1 MLRNSTFI
9 KTYISAVLI
18 LISWLASVSSLHA
31 QLFPVQV
38 NPQMIPPYSL
48 KISEYGTAQSER
60 LVVNLL
66 SIDVTDVSR
75 RVTLKV
81 YIENN
86 EGFSVQSNDVVVGA
100 NPIVLDG
107 GIPVRLTNIDLR
119 AYFSLQNLR
128 GISPQQYNRTL
139 SEGLYRFCFEV
150 YDELTG
156 QQLSR
161 KSCATAYLVLND
173 PPFLNLP
180 NRGELIAQK
189 EPQNIIFQWTP
200 RHLNATNVQY
210 EFTLAELWDTH
221 INPQAAFLASRPLY
235 QTTTFSN
242 TLLYGPAEP
251 SLLPDKNYAW
261 RVRAI
266 ITDGISETS
275 VFRNNGYS
283 EIYHFIYTGVCD
295 APGYLL
301 AEAINP
307 TTQKILWQGAPHKQ
321 YKLQYRKKNFTSPN
335 GRGRE
340 EAVWFEKNAFTEQK
354 IIYNLEPG
362 TTYEYRV
369 GGMCKENTGYTYSQ
383 INEFTTTIAAS
394 DATTY
399 TCGITPEIVIT
410 NQDPLQVL
418 VINDVF
424 TAGDFP
430 VTVKEV
436 DLSSSMQDGIYN
448 GWGYIVVP
456 YLQDTRI
463 KVVFN
468 GIKINSDYQLIEGI
482 VVTDYDQNWGG
493 VDDISNELQALENI
507 GEAILELLQNFTG
520 TPEQIAELE
529 QYNESQET
537 EIEQLLSNP
546 YVSEELKDELRSNHD
561 VYETASNN
569 LIADA
574 QENGPNP
581 DGYDT
586 NREMMAQ
593 TMLNESTE
601 RAEDQAFVGEAY
613 ASLSVD
619 PSFKGTFEQLKK
631 LVEYFK
637 ETVANCK
644 EQGWES
650 YKDQGIVPYCLW
662 KDTDIPRHL
671 YYSKADL
678 PYGSGIIDG
687 LYQEGEGLV
696 QLPKFLY
703 QAGSGL
709 QDFIYAYTLAYVS
722 CNPFAA
728 EMNEKRL
735 GELIKKLE
743 AEEQETG
750 IWSWVKTQWYSTQ
763 NYIATYQEAK
773 CQDAAQLRNDID
785 QLIAYISE
793 IENIKKLLDSLQSQ
807 LNTYFSNIETQTN
820 IGRYEEGKITVVV
833 GSLFVS
839 AGGLVV
845 TKIGR
850 VKKILQKMTT
860 FTKSQ
865 WDEFFEKVGKRLN
878 GNEDLSN
885 VGSDLFSSLKNK
897 LGNKLDDVQWQK
909 FKADFG
915 DSADLL
921 KKFDENP
928 DLVDSWAVLKRT
940 EIDGLSGKVDNLES
954 LNKALKQD
962 GYDAD
967 YFETLLKSKDDPQKF
982 LDDYVSKI
990 GDNGKFL
997 DDALETDYTS
1007 YLSRKA
1013 REGKP
1018 PRDRA
1023 DWNRASDYMKFD
1035 SPTARGNAFN
1045 RKAWD
1050 TRRYPF
1056 WEVYL
1061 DNGKYLDGYNPF
1073 TKEVVSRK
1081 ATDLV
1086 TISESTFKSH
1096 LDELLEKYAP
1106 PRIIKSKKPGYEELF
1121 DKPLPSDSKLILE
1134 IPESNKTFYDIERY
1148 ERIAADKGITIKYM
1162 VE

>member
-38 NPQMIPPYSL
+38 NLQMIPPYSL

-75 RVTLKV
+75 RVALKV

-150 YDELTG
+150 YDERTG

-189 EPQNIIFQWTP
+189 ELQNIIFQWTP

-340 EAVWFEKNAFTEQK
+340 GAVWFEKNAFTEQK
-354 IIYNLEPG
+354 TIYNLEPG

-410 NQDPLQVL
+410 NQDPLQIL

-493 VDDISNELQALENI
+493 VDDVSDELEALLSLGDGIKELIQSI
-507 GEAILELLQNFTG
+507 GNLLQNYTG
-520 TPEQIAELE
+520 SDKEKETLREQSEALAD
-529 QYNESQET
+529 YGDD
-537 EIEQLLSNP
+537 LASNP
-546 YVSEELKDELRSNHD
+546 YVPQELKEELAVAEATYQEEIDKTL
-561 VYETASNN
+561 TASSE
-569 LIADA
+569 DT
-574 QENGPNP
+574 GPI
-581 DGYDT
+581 DT
-586 NREMMAQ
+586 TKEQRALKEVEQKIEA
-593 TMLNESTE
+593 
-601 RAEDQAFVGEAY
+601 AEDAGFTAEAY
-613 ASLSVD
+613 ASLGSD

-631 LVEYFK
+631 IVDYLK
-637 ETVANCK
+637 ETAAHCK
-644 EQGWES
+644 EKGWKS
-650 YKDQGIVPYCLW
+650 YQDEGIVPACIW
-662 KDTDIPRHL
+662 ENANIPQPL

-678 PYGSGIIDG
+678 PYMSGLVDG

-696 QLPKFLY
+696 LLPQFLY

-709 QDFIYAYTLAYVS
+709 KDFIYAYTIAYLECTPS
-722 CNPFAA
+722 KIAA
-728 EMNEKRL
+728 NEKRI
-735 GELIKKLE
+735 GELLKKLE
-743 AEEQETG
+743 GDTGDG
-750 IWSWVKTQWYSTQ
+750 IWDWVTRKYSESELS
-763 NYIATYQEAK
+763 IAQYQEKSCEEAK
-773 CQDAAQLRNDID
+773 KLREEVD
-785 QLIAYISE
+785 QLAAYLSE
-793 IENIKKLLDSLQSQ
+793 WENIEKLYTSIEEKLKA
-807 LNTYFSNIETQTN
+807 YFSNIQKQNN
-820 IGRYEEGKITVVV
+820 IGRYQEGKITVVV

-850 VKKILQKMTT
+850 VKKILQTLKT
-860 FTKSQ
+860 FTTEQ
-865 WDEFFEKVGKRLN
+865 WDKVFKKLD
-878 GNEDLSN
+878 E
-885 VGSDLFSSLKNK
+885 K
-897 LGNKLDDVQWQK
+897 LG
-909 FKADFG
+909 
-915 DSADLL
+915 
-921 KKFDENP
+921 
-928 DLVDSWAVLKRT
+928 R
-940 EIDGLSGKVDNLES
+940 GLSGITKFDDWIKTLKTKINPRRDFPDGKFEKKVTGDDMQYEATGNGEKIWADGIDV
-954 LNKALKQD
+954 NKKALV
-962 GYDAD
+962 DAKHNPGD
-967 YFETLLKSKDDPQKF
+967 FYTLDSYNKKPFLYGDLDDEFRRYSKIISDKSNPATELIIYISKDNPN
-982 LDDYVSKI
+982 SKLL
-990 GDNGKFL
+990 F
-997 DDALETDYTS
+997 E
-1007 YLSRKA
+1007 YLAK
-1013 REGKP
+1013 KY
-1018 PRDRA
+1018 DV
-1023 DWNRASDYMKFD
+1023 
-1035 SPTARGNAFN
+1035 PT
-1045 RKAWD
+1045 KV
-1050 TRRYPF
+1050 
-1056 WEVYL
+1056 E
-1061 DNGKYLDGYNPF
+1061 
-1073 TKEVVSRK
+1073 
-1081 ATDLV
+1081 LV
-1086 TISESTFKSH
+1086 TW
-1096 LDELLEKYAP
+1096 
-1106 PRIIKSKKPGYEELF
+1106 KP
-1121 DKPLPSDSKLILE
+1121 
-1134 IPESNKTFYDIERY
+1134 
-1148 ERIAADKGITIKYM
+1148 
-1162 VE
+1162 